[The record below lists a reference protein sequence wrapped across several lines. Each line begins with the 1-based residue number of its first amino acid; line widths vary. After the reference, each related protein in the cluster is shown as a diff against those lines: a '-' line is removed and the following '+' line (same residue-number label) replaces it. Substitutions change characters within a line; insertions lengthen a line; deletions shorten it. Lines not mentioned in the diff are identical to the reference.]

1 MKKALRTG
9 DFAAWLS
16 KLRDSMAVAK
26 ITARIDRLCLG
37 NPGDVK
43 PVGQG
48 VSEMRI
54 DYGPGYRVY
63 YAEHHMT
70 VIILLRGG
78 TTGRHQ
84 GSQAFVYG
92 MEGAKMTK
100 TLPYDSA
107 EFLKDPEAI
116 QHYMD
121 EAFAT
126 GDPSFIAHALG
137 TVARA
142 KSMTEIAR
150 KTGLSRES
158 LYRALSADGH
168 PELATIMKVLRAL
181 DLRLSTQQAPPA
193 KTPPKE
199 KQRRPAYA

>member
-1 MKKALRTG
+1 
-9 DFAAWLS
+9 
-16 KLRDSMAVAK
+16 
-26 ITARIDRLCLG
+26 
-37 NPGDVK
+37 
-43 PVGQG
+43 
-48 VSEMRI
+48 
-54 DYGPGYRVY
+54 
-63 YAEHHMT
+63 
-70 VIILLRGG
+70 
-78 TTGRHQ
+78 
-84 GSQAFVYG
+84 
-92 MEGAKMTK
+92 MEGAKMTR

-126 GDPSFIAHALG
+126 GDSSFIAHALG

-168 PELATIMKVLRAL
+168 PELATIMKVLKAL
-181 DLRLSTQQAPPA
+181 DLQLSTQQAPPVKKPA
-193 KTPPKE
+193 KE